1 MLTKLKRK
9 EVIEMKKTLMIVGG
23 ILLAGLIALGA
34 GYAQQSGIAGSIK
47 VSDHEEAKFAEKA
60 AISMDDAINAAL
72 KQVPGKVLK
81 VELENEDGYLVYGV
95 EIVKADKSVADV
107 KVDAGNGKVLKIDN
121 DSDDKEEHEGKEKRE
136 IEK

>member
-1 MLTKLKRK
+1 
-9 EVIEMKKTLMIVGG
+9 MKKTLMIVGG

-95 EIVKADKSVADV
+95 EIAKADKSVADV

-121 DSDDKEEHEGKEKRE
+121 DSDDKEEHEGKEERE